1 MSPYLRDD
9 RLIFETTSEGIL
21 VLGDRGLHDANP
33 ALCRLLFYSHSQLMR
48 LSVLDLV
55 TAESKAVL
63 ERQLNSQT
71 SHPYPDFAF
80 PLTLVDRRGGAV
92 SVQARLLK
100 CEAGWL
106 LFARSAGPAEEVT
119 EVERAPLAR
128 PEGRDRYR
136 QLVEHL
142 ADGLVTL
149 NDIGDLLFVNRA
161 FAQMLGEQS
170 RSRLVARPL
179 LEFVAT
185 DDRSR
190 VARGIRRWEEGEPT
204 RFEANL
210 RHQNGSMVPVL
221 LSGRLLP
228 SMAEGVPPGLLVLV
242 TDFAERRALVEKLA
256 LARQM
261 EALSSLAGGIAH
273 DFNNLLTGILGNASA
288 IRSMTTRDPV
298 LSDLAL
304 GVEESAELAARLTQR
319 LLALVRGQAPNR
331 ELLEVDELVAETLHL
346 LERVIPDSI
355 TIETEFA
362 PGTAPVL
369 ADQSQLQ
376 QAILNL
382 CINARDAMISHAG
395 GGTLRLS
402 IGPDLVT
409 KPLDDGDVAQEPA
422 VALRVSDSGPGV
434 PAELRRRIFDPFFT
448 TKGLGRGMGL
458 GLSSVFNLA
467 EAHGGSVEVGES
479 ILGGAQFVLR
489 LPARPGL
496 KAAKRE
502 SASTRPPMPLIGGSG
517 TVLLAEDEDGIR
529 SMVATTLRRQGYDV
543 LAARDG
549 HEALQMWAAH
559 KDSIDLLVL
568 DVRMPHVEGT
578 EVLRQIRAERPKM
591 PAVLSSGFI
600 PKEEEANTLP
610 ANLAYLPKPYRMPE
624 LLLVV
629 SRTLAGPVGE
639 DWSTLT
645 PTGNVGSVSAQDTDS
660 HRPLAPAGKGFDP
673 GPTLSES
680 EMSPMLSELT
690 QFVGD

>member
-1 MSPYLRDD
+1 MGLYPHDY
-9 RLIFETTSEGIL
+9 RLIFEATSEGVL
-21 VLGDRGLHDANP
+21 VLGPRELRDANP
-33 ALCRLLFYSHSQLMR
+33 AICRLLCFSHSQIMHR
-48 LSVLDLV
+48 SVADLF
-55 TAESKAVL
+55 TAESKVVL
-63 ERQLNSQT
+63 ERQLNAQMGNPS
-71 SHPYPDFAF
+71 PDFAF
-80 PLTLVDRRGGAV
+80 PITLVDRLGGTV
-92 SVQARLLK
+92 QVQARLLR
-100 CEAGWL
+100 CDAGWL
-106 LFARSAGPAEEVT
+106 FFAQSAGLAEEVT
-119 EVERAPLAR
+119 EVGRVPLAR
-128 PEGRDRYR
+128 PEEPDRYR

-161 FAQMLGEQS
+161 FAKMLGEPS
-170 RSRLVARPL
+170 RSRFVARPL
-179 LEFVAT
+179 LELVAAS
-185 DDRSR
+185 DRSR

-210 RHQNGSMVPVL
+210 RHRNGSMVPVL
-221 LSGRLLP
+221 LSGRQLP
-228 SMAEGVPPGLLVLV
+228 STADGVPPGLLVLV

-256 LARQM
+256 LSRQM

-288 IRSMTTRDPV
+288 IRSMTTIDPV
-298 LSDLAL
+298 VSDLAL
-304 GVEESAELAARLTQR
+304 GVEESADLAARLTQR

-346 LERVIPDSI
+346 LEKVIPDSI

-362 PGTAPVL
+362 PAAPVL

-376 QAILNL
+376 QAVLNL
-382 CINARDAMISHAG
+382 CLNARDAMVSHAG

-402 IGPDLVT
+402 VGPDLVT
-409 KPLDDGDVAQEPA
+409 KPLDDGDAAQEPA

-434 PAELRRRIFDPFFT
+434 PADLRRRIFDPFFT

-479 ILGGAQFVLR
+479 PLGGAQFVLR

-496 KAAKRE
+496 KAETRQ
-502 SASTRPPMPLIGGSG
+502 SAATRPPVPLIGGSG
-517 TVLLAEDEDGIR
+517 TILLAEDEDGIR

-549 HEALQMWAAH
+549 REALHMWAIH
-559 KDSIDLLVL
+559 RDSIDLLVL

-600 PKEEEANTLP
+600 PEDEEANVLP
-610 ANLAYLPKPYRMPE
+610 ENLAYLPKPYRMHD
-624 LLLVV
+624 LLLMV
-629 SRTLAGPVGE
+629 SQTLAGPVSG
-639 DWSTLT
+639 DWSTR
-645 PTGNVGSVSAQDTDS
+645 TGGVETISPHESDS
-660 HRPLAPAGKGFDP
+660 DQPFAPAGKGFDP
-673 GPTLSES
+673 GRTLTEG
-680 EMSPMLSELT
+680 ELPAMLSELK
-690 QFVGD
+690 QLIGD